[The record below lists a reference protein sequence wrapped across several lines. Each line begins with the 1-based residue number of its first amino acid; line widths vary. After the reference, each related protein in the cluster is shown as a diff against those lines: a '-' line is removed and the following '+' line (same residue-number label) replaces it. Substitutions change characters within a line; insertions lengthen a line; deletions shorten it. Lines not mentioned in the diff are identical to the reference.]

1 MKINIS
7 VDKDINGTPV
17 ISSLNI
23 SFDGEIPE
31 GGISSKTLKGIKLED
46 LLTEYFSNHQE
57 QDFSEIKK
65 QFIIQKA
72 TEHKGASGRKSFS
85 NEYYAALS
93 YLYIDTHKSNPNT
106 ATHTLANLLG
116 IPKRTLVNR
125 LATARKLNLL
135 TQHSSGKAGG
145 SLTSMGLKELR
156 KI

>member
-1 MKINIS
+1 MKVNIS

-23 SFDGEIPE
+23 SFDGDILE
-31 GGISSKTLKGIKLED
+31 GGISSKTLKDIKLET
-46 LLTEYFSNHQE
+46 LLKEYFSNQE
-57 QDFSEIKK
+57 ETDFSETKK
-65 QFIIQKA
+65 QSIIQKA
-72 TEHKGASGRKSFS
+72 KEYKEASGRSSFS
-85 NEYYAALS
+85 NQYYAALS
-93 YLYIDTHKSNPNT
+93 YLYIDTYKKNPNN
-106 ATHTLANLLG
+106 ATHTLANSLG

-145 SLTSMGLKELR
+145 SLTSIGLKELN